1 MIWLSV
7 LNLKCQS
14 KYSTFSKRSK
24 IHAFVTVSKYFC
36 TFECC
41 EAFLKPFDFKF
52 SQVTE
57 ISEIRKHSVFFKFL
71 LLNVKCRV
79 TFLFWRFGTLR
90 GKDTV
95 VRQRKKRDNEI
106 YIYYFHKIVKERWN
120 IWLHQRFPDL

>member
-52 SQVTE
+52 SQITE
-57 ISEIRKHSVFFKFL
+57 ISEIRKHSVFFKIFVTKCQVQSHLSL
-71 LLNVKCRV
+71 LKIRNIARKRYCS
-79 TFLFWRFGTLR
+79 TTE
-90 GKDTV
+90 
-95 VRQRKKRDNEI
+95 KKRDNET
-106 YIYYFHKIVKERWN
+106 YIYYFHKIVKERRN
-120 IWLHQRFPDL
+120 I